1 MKKERPETLQS
12 TTYKVPSGFGN
23 IYICVSTLD
32 DHPFE
37 VFVIVGKA
45 GSDIQAKAEAV
56 GRMTSLA
63 LRNEIPL
70 NEIVKQLVD
79 IRGNQTMPWKDT
91 VIWSIPDAVAK
102 ILMKY
107 YTMKGKEDATNNSGN
122 TL

>member
-32 DHPFE
+32 DQPFE

-56 GRMTSLA
+56 GRMVSLA

-70 NEIVKQLVD
+70 NARKSNNALEGYSYLEHPRRSSEDIDEILHHER
-79 IRGNQTMPWKDT
+79 RGRCN
-91 VIWSIPDAVAK
+91 
-102 ILMKY
+102 
-107 YTMKGKEDATNNSGN
+107 E
-122 TL
+122 